1 MNNIMNSSVKRV
13 MKNLKDNEKKME
25 KIINLESV
33 GCAFNTLTGMVS
45 PLCSNGEIDFV
56 NELHLSEH
64 SDEWNL
70 SLSDDDFDV
79 IANYQTNN

>member
-1 MNNIMNSSVKRV
+1 MRKERLT
-13 MKNLKDNEKKME
+13 NLTMGKKME

-45 PLCSNGEIDFV
+45 PILSNGEIDFV

-64 SDEWNL
+64 EDEWNL
-70 SLSDDDFDV
+70 ALSDDDFDV
-79 IANYQTNN
+79 IANYQKNN

>member
-1 MNNIMNSSVKRV
+1 MGVKEINNS
-13 MKNLKDNEKKME
+13 LKKEEKME

-45 PLCSNGEIDFV
+45 PICSNGEIDFV

>member
-1 MNNIMNSSVKRV
+1 MRKERLTT
-13 MKNLKDNEKKME
+13 NLTMEKKME

-45 PLCSNGEIDFV
+45 PICSNGEIDFV

-64 SDEWNL
+64 EDEWNL

>member
-1 MNNIMNSSVKRV
+1 MRKERLT
-13 MKNLKDNEKKME
+13 NLTKEKKME

-56 NELHLSEH
+56 NL
-64 SDEWNL
+64 
-70 SLSDDDFDV
+70 V
-79 IANYQTNN
+79 

>member
-1 MNNIMNSSVKRV
+1 MRKKRLIT
-13 MKNLKDNEKKME
+13 NLTKEEKME
-25 KIINLESV
+25 KTINLESV

-45 PLCSNGEIDFV
+45 PICSNGEIDFV

>member
-1 MNNIMNSSVKRV
+1 MRKERLT
-13 MKNLKDNEKKME
+13 NLTKEEEME

-70 SLSDDDFDV
+70 GLSDVDFQV
-79 IANYQTNN
+79 VANYLTNN

>member
-1 MNNIMNSSVKRV
+1 MGKEKT
-13 MKNLKDNEKKME
+13 MKT
-25 KIINLESV
+25 IINLESV
-33 GCAFNTLTGMVS
+33 GCAFNTKTGMVS

-70 SLSDDDFDV
+70 ALSDTDFQV
-79 IANYQTNN
+79 VANYLTNN